1 MRGRRLVAA
10 LAALAA
16 GATVGAVAP
25 VAAQPVGFGGAS
37 PFAMAVQTRKT
48 AVFASTVKQQFD
60 FSCGSAALATLLTF
74 HYGAATSEEVAF
86 AAMLE
91 QGDAE
96 KIRREGFSMLDMKR
110 FLATLGFEADGF
122 EQPLESLLEARIP
135 AIVLITDNGY
145 HHFVVVKGLR
155 DGRVL
160 IGDPNAGVRPMARER
175 FEAIWKNRVL
185 FVIHN
190 RQDLASFNTHADWQA
205 APLAPMAE
213 GVVRASLHGI
223 TIPRLGPGEF

>member
-1 MRGRRLVAA
+1 MRSLRSCLLLAAA
-10 LAALAA
+10 LLAA
-16 GATVGAVAP
+16 AIGLPAVA
-25 VAAQPVGFGGAS
+25 QPIAFGGNGS
-37 PFAMAVQTRKT
+37 PFALRVAPQKAT
-48 AVFASTVKQQFD
+48 VFAATVKQQFD

-74 HYGAATSEEVAF
+74 HYGAPTSEQIAF

-96 KIRREGFSMLDMKR
+96 KIRVEGFSMLDMKR
-110 FLATLGFEADGF
+110 YLATLGFESDGF

-145 HHFVVVKGLR
+145 NHFVVVKGLR

-160 IGDPNAGVRPMARER
+160 VGDPSSGVRLIARER
-175 FEAIWKNRVL
+175 FEAVWKNRVL

-190 RQDLASFNTHADWQA
+190 RQDLASFNTAIDWQG
-205 APLAPMAE
+205 APLAPMSE
-213 GVVRASLHGI
+213 GVVRATLQAI
-223 TIPRLGPGEF
+223 TIPRMGPGEF

>member
-1 MRGRRLVAA
+1 MRLPRACLSVVLAATAALSGAAA
-10 LAALAA
+10 LAQPIAFNGNGSAFSLPVKPQKAA
-16 GATVGAVAP
+16 AFEA
-25 VAAQPVGFGGAS
+25 
-37 PFAMAVQTRKT
+37 
-48 AVFASTVKQQFD
+48 TVKQQFD

-74 HYGAATSEEVAF
+74 HYGAPTSEQIAF

-96 KIRREGFSMLDMKR
+96 KIRVEGFSMLDMKR
-110 FLATLGFEADGF
+110 YLATLGFESDGF

-135 AIVLITDNGY
+135 AIVLVTDNGY
-145 HHFVVVKGLR
+145 NHFVVVKGLR

-160 IGDPNAGVRPMARER
+160 LGDPSSGVRLMSRER
-175 FEAIWKNRVL
+175 FESVWKNRVL

-190 RQDLASFNTHADWQA
+190 RQDVASFNTAIDWQG
-205 APLAPMAE
+205 APLAPMSE
-213 GVVRASLHGI
+213 GVVRATLQSI